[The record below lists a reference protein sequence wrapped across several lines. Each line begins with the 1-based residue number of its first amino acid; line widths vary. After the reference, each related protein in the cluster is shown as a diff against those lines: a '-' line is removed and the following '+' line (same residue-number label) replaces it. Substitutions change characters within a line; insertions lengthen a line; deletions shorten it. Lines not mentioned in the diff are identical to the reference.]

1 MNQSSSGEGMC
12 LSLADSRRFAG
23 VRASERDYEAEFV
36 SIQTGGL
43 TMSRRLLLSLLL
55 ILGVLWALPTEAR
68 DYRRFF
74 VGDAKLATPGPVTPG
89 LLLMGGG
96 DRNFDALRWFLQKC
110 GNGHMVVLSASYT
123 TEVANEF
130 YHDVGGA
137 ASIETFVFANGKP
150 ATDPKILASL
160 AKANCIFIAGGDQAR
175 YVRYWRGTPIAAALD
190 AHVRAGK
197 PLGGTS
203 AGLAILGEFLY
214 GAMDGGS
221 VKSPEALADPLG
233 PAVTIE
239 QNFLQIERLRGVVTD
254 SHFRERNRLGRLF
267 AFLTKAESLAGT
279 PQRQLLGLGIDE
291 SAALA
296 VEADGSTR
304 LYATDPNGA
313 AWLVRGGFAATPEL
327 GKPLNARRIE
337 VTGVGTGSVLHLP
350 EGRVEKPSF
359 QRFYNVVDGRATEIA
374 PLMLVIHGGAGV
386 ERSGMTLETE
396 REARAALE
404 LALRR
409 GYAELVAG
417 KPALDAVT
425 AAITVLEDD
434 PNFNAGR
441 GAVFTHDGRN
451 ELDASIMDG
460 ATRQAGAV
468 AGLRRVKNPITLARA
483 VMERS
488 EHVMM
493 IGEGA
498 EQFAREQQIE
508 LVDPAWF
515 RTEKRW
521 QQLQQRLEREK
532 QPQAALA
539 PDGAIERPGAQYTGT
554 VGAVAL
560 DTRAQLAAGTST
572 GGMTNKRYGRVG
584 DAPII
589 GAGTYADERC
599 AVSGTGWGEYYIR
612 TSAAHAV
619 CARMQFLNES
629 PTDAGNA
636 VINKTIPKLGGDGG
650 AIVLGADGQFALPF
664 NTEGMYR
671 GWIGADGVPHVA
683 VYATDSLVLPQKAA
697 CTIAISC

>member
-1 MNQSSSGEGMC
+1 
-12 LSLADSRRFAG
+12 
-23 VRASERDYEAEFV
+23 
-36 SIQTGGL
+36 
-43 TMSRRLLLSLLL
+43 MSRRLLLSIL
-55 ILGVLWALPTEAR
+55 ILVSALSVMALPAEAR

-96 DRNFDALRWFLQKC
+96 DRNLEALRWFLRKC

-130 YHDVGGA
+130 YYDAGGA
-137 ASIETFVFANGKP
+137 TSIETFVFKNGKP
-150 ATDPKILASL
+150 STDAKILASL

-190 AHVRAGK
+190 THVRAGK

-203 AGLAILGEFLY
+203 AGLAILGEYLY

-239 QNFLQIERLRGVVTD
+239 QNFLQIERLRGIVTD

-267 AFLTKAESLAGT
+267 AFLTKAESLTGT
-279 PQRQLLGLGIDE
+279 PRRNLLGLGIDE

-296 VEADGSTR
+296 VEADGSAR

-337 VTGVGTGSVLHLP
+337 VTGVGVNSVLHLP
-350 EGRVEKPSF
+350 DGRVEKPSF

-386 ERSGMTLETE
+386 ERSGMTPETE

-417 KPALDAVT
+417 KSALDAVT
-425 AAITVLEDD
+425 AAITILEDD

-460 ATRQAGAV
+460 ATRSAGAV

-498 EQFAREQQIE
+498 EEFAREQKIE

-521 QQLQQRLEREK
+521 QQLQRRLEKEK
-532 QPQAALA
+532 QPQTSLD
-539 PDGAIERPGAQYTGT
+539 PNHSNERPGAQYTGT

-612 TSAAHAV
+612 TGAAHAV

-629 PTDAGNA
+629 PADAGNT
-636 VINKTIPKLGGDGG
+636 VINGTIPKLGGDGG

-683 VYATDSLVLPQKAA
+683 VYATDELPLPAKPA
-697 CTIAISC
+697 CTVAISC